1 MKKLTTFII
10 LLFVVLLIGC
20 CAKYSRADMT
30 DEGVEIIDIRPV
42 TTPTPTPPPP
52 PLPTPTPKVIE
63 YKQDADTVYALARW
77 FYNSCYQ
84 EGDLDGKRQ
93 GAWHLWNRVIDD
105 SDTFP
110 DTILEVIT
118 QNGEYDFYDKH
129 ADATPENLA
138 IATEMLNRFT
148 MEKNGLQGGRTLPV
162 GYVYQTVNEAH
173 TGYYYSKT
181 KGGTPYGK

>member
-118 QNGEYDFYDKH
+118 QNGEYDFLRQTRRCNARKPCYCDRNAQPLHDGKEW
-129 ADATPENLA
+129 AARRQN
-138 IATEMLNRFT
+138 IARGICISDGQRSTYRLL
-148 MEKNGLQGGRTLPV
+148 LQ
-162 GYVYQTVNEAH
+162 QN
-173 TGYYYSKT
+173 
-181 KGGTPYGK
+181 